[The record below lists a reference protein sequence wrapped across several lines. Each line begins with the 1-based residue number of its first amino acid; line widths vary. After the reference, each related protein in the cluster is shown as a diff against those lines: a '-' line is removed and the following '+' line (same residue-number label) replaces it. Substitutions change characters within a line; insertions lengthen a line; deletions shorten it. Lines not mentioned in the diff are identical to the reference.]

1 MTDLTIISDS
11 ISDHFDLNEMLTSY
25 IHLKY
30 VREVEV
36 LISENYFRQQF
47 RCPVHLS
54 IGQEAVAV
62 GVSSSLKKTDK
73 AVSTH
78 RSHAHYLAKGGNL
91 YRMFSEIMGSS
102 NGCCG
107 GRGGSMHLFDDNV
120 GFVASIPIVGSSTP
134 IAAGLAYAEKLAGG
148 EGIAVSYVGD
158 AVLET
163 GAFYETLNLAAV
175 KKLPLLIVLEDNG
188 FSTYAD
194 KSVRAPADRDIR
206 NLVEGIGLSFMSGVG
221 DDVNEV
227 SKLSKVAIRKVREN
241 LPMVLSF
248 DTFRRYEHCGP
259 NIDDSLGYRS
269 IEEVNSYVERDPIL
283 IQSKYLMKNSNLT
296 LQDLESIEQ
305 VIKAYVLS
313 VYDQASSEFIE
324 NTDLLVK
331 NLSQ

>member
-1 MTDLTIISDS
+1 LTDLTLISQS
-11 ISDHFDLNEMLTSY
+11 ISDHFDLNEMLSNY
-25 IHLKY
+25 VHLKY

-36 LISENYFRQQF
+36 LISENYYRQQF

-62 GVSSSLKKTDK
+62 GVSSSLRTTDK

-78 RSHAHYLAKGGNL
+78 RSHAHYLAKGGSL
-91 YRMFSEIMGSS
+91 YRMFSEIMGSP

-107 GRGGSMHLFDDNV
+107 GRGGSMHLFDESV

-134 IAAGLAYAEKLAGG
+134 IAAGLAYAEKLARG
-148 EGIAVSYVGD
+148 EGIAVSFVGD

-163 GAFYETLNLAAV
+163 GAFYETLNLVAV

-194 KSVRAPADRDIR
+194 KSVRAPADRNIR
-206 NLVEGIGLSFMSGVG
+206 NLVEGIGLSFMSGLG

-227 SKLSKVAIRKVREN
+227 TKLSKVAIQNVREN

-259 NIDDSLGYRS
+259 NMDDSLGYRS
-269 IEEVNSYVERDPIL
+269 IEEVSSYIERDPIL
-283 IQSKYLMKNSNLT
+283 IQSRYLMKNSNLT
-296 LQDLESIEQ
+296 VQDLERIDQ
-305 VIKAYVLS
+305 IIKGYILS
-313 VYDQASSEFIE
+313 AYDQASIEFIE
-324 NTDLLVK
+324 ATDLLMK
-331 NLSQ
+331 MSNQ

>member
-1 MTDLTIISDS
+1 LTDLAKISSS
-11 ISDHFDLNEMLTSY
+11 IAAHFNLNEILSY
-25 IHLKY
+25 YVNLKY
-30 VREVEV
+30 IREVEIF
-36 LISENYFRQQF
+36 ISENYFRQQF

-62 GVSSSLKKTDK
+62 GVSSNLKLSDK

-78 RSHAHYLAKGGNL
+78 RSHAHYLAKGGSL
-91 YRMFSEIMGSS
+91 YAMFSELMGNP

-107 GRGGSMHLFDDNV
+107 GRGGSMHLFDENV
-120 GFVASIPIVGSSTP
+120 GFLASIPIVGSSTP
-134 IAAGLAYAEKLAGG
+134 IAAGLAYAEKLSSG

-194 KSVRAPADRDIR
+194 KSVRAPADRNIR
-206 NLVEGIGLSFMSGVG
+206 NLVEGMGLSFLSGIG

-227 SKLSKVAIRKVREN
+227 SELSRIAIQRVRESN
-241 LPMVLSF
+241 PVVLSF

-269 IEEVNSYVERDPIL
+269 VEELNSYVERDPIL
-283 IQSKYLMKNSNLT
+283 IQIKHLVKYSKIT
-296 LQDLESIEQ
+296 LQDLEIIDQIIKKYISSIFDD
-305 VIKAYVLS
+305 AS
-313 VYDQASSEFIE
+313 VEFLDGTALLLRNSSR
-324 NTDLLVK
+324 
-331 NLSQ
+331 